1 MPEPVIVI
9 DELNTSGLAQ
19 ASANSAVPCRKPTDS
34 RCNPVGV
41 VHTGAETLDVST
53 AIDTN
58 GACDSVRIELHR
70 VGAGSAPG
78 PSALDLLDL
87 SRPTQSFVKPAE
99 SMGGAARR
107 VHSAEELADAHRGAF
122 IESRTAP
129 H

>member
-19 ASANSAVPCRKPTDS
+19 ASANSAVPCRKPTEC

-53 AIDTN
+53 VIDTD
-58 GACDSVRIELHR
+58 GACDSVRIELQR
-70 VGAGSAPG
+70 VGAGFRPG
-78 PSALDLLDL
+78 PGALDLLDL
-87 SRPTQSFVKPAE
+87 SQSFVKPAE
-99 SMGGAARR
+99 SMGAAARR
-107 VHSAEELADAHRGAF
+107 VHSADELADARRGAF

-129 H
+129 N